1 MIPRN
6 EVKWNMY
13 YVYILKS
20 LKINKF
26 YTGVTDNLKRRIKE
40 HNSGNSDFTSWSGP
54 YKLIWY
60 SAFDNK
66 EKAYNFE
73 KYLKSSSGFAFRNKR
88 LISNL

>member
-1 MIPRN
+1 MVIPRN

-20 LKINKF
+20 DKINKY
-26 YTGVTDNLKRRIKE
+26 YTGVTDNLKRRIRE

-54 YKLIWY
+54 YKLSWY
-60 SAFDNK
+60 CVFKEK

-88 LISNL
+88 LI